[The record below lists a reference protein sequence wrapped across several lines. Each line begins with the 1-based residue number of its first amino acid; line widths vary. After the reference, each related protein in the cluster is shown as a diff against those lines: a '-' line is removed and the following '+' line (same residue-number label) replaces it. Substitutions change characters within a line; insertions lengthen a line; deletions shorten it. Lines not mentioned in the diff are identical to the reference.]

1 MGAPWRAE
9 ISGTTERGYGGERG
23 GGARATRS
31 TAGRAP
37 HPDPGPNWTGQ
48 NRSSPRA
55 NASCGRP
62 AGPGSAWRLLYSKKK
77 PGRGRASDLR
87 NDYLL
92 VLLVSFFSSA
102 LAFTLPFVDLALAL
116 PFFAV
121 LLSAF
126 ISILVAGL
134 TVSFGAWA

>member
-48 NRSSPRA
+48 NRSSPPA

-62 AGPGSAWRLLYSKKK
+62 VGPGSTWRLLYSKKK
-77 PGRGRASDLR
+77 PGRGRASGLR

-92 VLLVSFFSSA
+92 A
-102 LAFTLPFVDLALAL
+102 LPFVDLALAL
-116 PFFAV
+116 PFFSV
-121 LLSAF
+121 LLS
-126 ISILVAGL
+126 
-134 TVSFGAWA
+134 